1 MKRMSTKTHGIID
14 YITSGLLVALPRAL
28 GFSDRASILLEGSG
42 AMAAR
47 ATIAGV
53 GAFEIAAALLT
64 EPHAVA
70 DDRGDRE
77 QTERM
82 AQSGAAPAPA
92 EAASTA

>member
-1 MKRMSTKTHGIID
+1 
-14 YITSGLLVALPRAL
+14 
-28 GFSDRASILLEGSG
+28 
-42 AMAAR
+42 MAAR